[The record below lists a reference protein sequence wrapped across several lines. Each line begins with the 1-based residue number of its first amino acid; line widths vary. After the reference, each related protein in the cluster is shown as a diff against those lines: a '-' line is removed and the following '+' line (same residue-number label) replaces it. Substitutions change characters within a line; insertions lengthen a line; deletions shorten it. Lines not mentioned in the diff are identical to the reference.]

1 MIKTS
6 LDIFRNDMI
15 LVDRNNGGMDF
26 EKHVELKNGTLHS
39 IVLEEVAAWEE
50 NYDKKNITLNID
62 RRQLL
67 APEPEPVIKRNGRR
81 VIKADPNVDTCCVC
95 NRKLPE
101 SPDE

>member
-1 MIKTS
+1 MIKTL

-50 NYDKKNITLNID
+50 NYLNLRTSNCAVFLIVNS
-62 RRQLL
+62 LH
-67 APEPEPVIKRNGRR
+67 N
-81 VIKADPNVDTCCVC
+81 
-95 NRKLPE
+95 
-101 SPDE
+101 